1 MSLSFKCERSP
12 PLKITNL
19 IGGNE
24 LKKRIMLF
32 TLFTLVIALIAG
44 CGTSTSSSSQNAS
57 SSASSSGADNNE
69 TSSDSGTESKD
80 IEKLKISFVPSKDPD
95 DIITATDPLKELLK
109 NQLAT
114 EGFNVGEISID
125 VGTTYEAVGEAL
137 TAGTTDIGF
146 IPGGTYA
153 LYDDG
158 ADVILTAT
166 RAGLSNDSDL
176 AKDWNENKPTEPTS
190 DQATYYRSLFI
201 AGPSAKGQALAEK
214 VNNGENLTWEELND
228 ANWAVMSTSSSAG
241 YIYPTL
247 WLQKNFNKSI
257 TDLAHVVTSDSYGS
271 SFARLAAEQVDVI
284 VAFADA
290 RRDYNEQWTNEFS
303 RSGSIWDET
312 NVIAVTQGI
321 YNDTISVSKNS
332 SIMTD
337 ELKTALQN
345 AFISIAQTEEGK
357 NVIAVYSHEGYQVAQ
372 SSDYD
377 GERKAQEIIR
387 EMKN

>member
-1 MSLSFKCERSP
+1 
-12 PLKITNL
+12 
-19 IGGNE
+19 
-24 LKKRIMLF
+24 MLF

-57 SSASSSGADNNE
+57 SPASSPSNTDNNE
-69 TSSDSGTESKD
+69 TSSNSGAESKD

-95 DIITATDPLKELLK
+95 EIITATDPLKDLLK
-109 NQLAT
+109 DQLAM

-146 IPGGTYA
+146 VPGGTYA

-190 DQATYYRSLFI
+190 NQATYYRSLFI

-214 VNNGENLTWEELND
+214 VNKGEELTWDEIND

-247 WLQKNFNKSI
+247 WLQENFNKSI

-271 SFARLAAEQVDVI
+271 SFARLAAKQVDVI

-290 RRDYNEQWTNEFS
+290 RRDYNEQWTNEFN
-303 RSGSIWDET
+303 RSASIWDET

-337 ELKTALQN
+337 DFKTALQK

-357 NVIAVYSHEGYQVAQ
+357 KVIAVYSHEGYQEAQ